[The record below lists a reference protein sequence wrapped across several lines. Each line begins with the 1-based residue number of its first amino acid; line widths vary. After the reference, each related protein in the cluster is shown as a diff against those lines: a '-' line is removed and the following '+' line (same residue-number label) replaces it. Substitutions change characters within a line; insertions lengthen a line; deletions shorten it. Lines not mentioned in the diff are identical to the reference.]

1 MEINNIRQ
9 SAEIFSTPSSSP
21 SSAGKVDAPETL
33 SLEKVEG
40 FSQPQEKGVVES
52 TKENSKK
59 NEEKVREAV
68 DKINKA
74 AVIFDRSLRFQVHE
88 ATHRTMVS
96 VIDTLSDKVIRQI
109 PTEEVLD
116 LVAKMNDY
124 IGLIFDK
131 KA

>member
-1 MEINNIRQ
+1 MEINGIKQ
-9 SAEIFSTPSSSP
+9 SLDALVSP
-21 SSAGKVDAPETL
+21 STTASPSKIDVPDSTAF
-33 SLEKVEG
+33 EKVEG
-40 FSQPQEKGVVES
+40 FQQPQEKGLIES
-52 TKENSKK
+52 QQENTKK

-74 AVIFDRSLRFQVHE
+74 AVIFDRSLRFQVHD
-88 ATHRTMVS
+88 ATKRTMIS
-96 VIDTLSDKVIRQI
+96 VIDTVSDKVIRQI

>member
-1 MEINNIRQ
+1 MDVNLTQ
-9 SAEIFSTPSSSP
+9 SPDMVSSNSR
-21 SSAGKVDAPETL
+21 SVSVPETKPI
-33 SLEKVEG
+33 EKVEG
-40 FSQPQEKGVVES
+40 FESTKKSLVES
-52 TKENSKK
+52 TKENQEK
-59 NEEKVREAV
+59 NEEKLREAV

-96 VIDTLSDKVIRQI
+96 VIDIVNDKVIRQI
-109 PTEEVLD
+109 PEEEVLD
-116 LVAKMNDY
+116 LVAKMQDY

>member
-1 MEINNIRQ
+1 MEISSIRPSVDV
-9 SAEIFSTPSSSP
+9 SAATSSTPVVRNSSP
-21 SSAGKVDAPETL
+21 ETMK
-33 SLEKVEG
+33 LEKVEG
-40 FSQPQEKGVVES
+40 FQPKEKKEPIESQ
-52 TKENSKK
+52 KENAQK

-96 VIDTLSDKVIRQI
+96 VIDTVSDKVIRQI

-116 LVAKMNDY
+116 LVAKMNDF
-124 IGLIFDK
+124 IGIIFDK